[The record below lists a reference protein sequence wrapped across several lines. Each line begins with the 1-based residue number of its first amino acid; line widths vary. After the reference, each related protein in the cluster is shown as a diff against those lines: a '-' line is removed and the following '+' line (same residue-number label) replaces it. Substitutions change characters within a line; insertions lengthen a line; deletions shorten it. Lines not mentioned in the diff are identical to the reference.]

1 MVSWTDTY
9 SLIAEL
15 AIAITGFAAIIG
27 VFANI
32 GDLQKRSEEY
42 FRLQWLLTYSVFA
55 VFGSLLPFFVFDWVD
70 DVSTGWQLSSGIWVA
85 GFVVA
90 NVLMRK
96 DIRRWIGTRSIFVNI
111 FGLGDTLV
119 LIGLIANAA
128 SLWVEP
134 SARLYSLALYWN
146 IIGAIAGFLFFL
158 ALIWSDPSEHE

>member
-1 MVSWTDTY
+1 
-9 SLIAEL
+9 L
-15 AIAITGFAAIIG
+15 
-27 VFANI
+27 
-32 GDLQKRSEEY
+32 
-42 FRLQWLLTYSVFA
+42 A

-96 DIRRWIGTRSIFVNI
+96 DIRRWVGTRSIFVNI

-134 SARLYSLALYWN
+134 SARLYSLALYWT

-158 ALIWSDPSEHE
+158 ALIWSDTSEHE